1 MKEAGENLHI
11 SVSRTDAAEK
21 KSATVCDAVAKT
33 QETGHKSSFFL

>member
-11 SVSRTDAAEK
+11 SVSRRICGK

-33 QETGHKSSFFL
+33 QEPGHKKSFFL